1 MPRHGGEGYY
11 GIWHMVYVIWRMLR
25 LLLFPENKLPL
36 VSTDLMRLPHYF
48 GPWHFRSPS
57 FKLRKLNRKGETGN
71 AVKIWLW

>member
-71 AVKIWLW
+71 AV